1 MSLPTEFDALAD
13 ALQRLMALL
22 EESEERFWLPYLR
35 RGLRDVQERKLAGA
49 TSVLGCYGGQDTLS
63 DLSIGAVYR
72 DQDPLRYRNL
82 NARLVALRTEVFK
95 CADQIAS
102 RRSW

>member
-1 MSLPTEFDALAD
+1 MSLPAEFDALAD
-13 ALQRLMALL
+13 ALKRLMALL
-22 EESEERFWLPYLR
+22 EESEERFWLPYLK

-49 TSVLGCYGGQDTLS
+49 TSVLGCFGGQDTLS
-63 DLSIGAVYR
+63 DLSIGAAYR

-82 NARLVALRTEVFK
+82 NARLVALRTEVFE